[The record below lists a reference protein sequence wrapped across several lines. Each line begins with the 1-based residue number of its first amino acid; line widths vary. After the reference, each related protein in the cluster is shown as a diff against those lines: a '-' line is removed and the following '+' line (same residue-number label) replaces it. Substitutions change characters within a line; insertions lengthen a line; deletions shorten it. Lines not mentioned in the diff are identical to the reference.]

1 MIKGADWFLDS
12 AEKIGLSLGLSPF
25 IVGVTIVGL
34 GTSFPELFAAIMA
47 VFEGTN
53 EIVAANAIGSNIS
66 NILLIIGFSAVIG
79 GGLLVTK
86 NLIDLDLPMLA
97 SATVL
102 LLGVAYDKQITQG
115 ESLLLVLSYAVYFLY
130 TVFHKEEEKEKK
142 KSVTREE
149 KKVSVTEKDL
159 KAKKDK
165 ITMRDVLML
174 IIGITALIFGAK
186 YMIESVIAL
195 SEIFEI
201 SPTIISIT
209 AVAIGT
215 SLPELIVSLKAAR
228 TGKSE
233 VAVGNIFG
241 SNAFNSLMVIGI
253 PGLLG
258 DLSIDPQT
266 FYIGIPALIV
276 ATVLFTVSGIS
287 RRIHAWEGA
296 MYLAIYILFIGKIV
310 GFL

>member
-34 GTSFPELFAAIMA
+34 GTSFPELFAALMA
-47 VFEGTN
+47 VFQGAN

-66 NILLIIGFSAVIG
+66 NILLIIGFSAVAG
-79 GGLLVTK
+79 GGLVVTK

-97 SATVL
+97 AGTVL
-102 LLGVAYDKQITQG
+102 LLGVIYDQNITQG
-115 ESLLLVLSYAVYFLY
+115 ESILLVASYLVYFLY
-130 TVFHKEEEKEKK
+130 TIFHKETGSKK
-142 KSVTREE
+142 GKDC
-149 KKVSVTEKDL
+149 VS
-159 KAKKDK
+159 KKDIK
-165 ITMRDVLML
+165 ESISTKNKKLLVTWKDYALLFLGVICL
-174 IIGITALIFGAK
+174 ILGAK
-186 YMIESVIAL
+186 YMIQSVIEL
-195 SEIFEI
+195 SAIFSI
-201 SPTIISIT
+201 SPAIISIT

-228 TGKSE
+228 SGKSE

-253 PGLLG
+253 PGLFSNLPV
-258 DLSIDPQT
+258 DQQT
-266 FYIGIPALIV
+266 FVIGIPAMIV
-276 ATVLFTVSGIS
+276 GTTLFVISGIS
-287 RRIHAWEGA
+287 KKIHSWEGA
-296 MYLAIYILFIGKIV
+296 MYLMIYILFIGKIV